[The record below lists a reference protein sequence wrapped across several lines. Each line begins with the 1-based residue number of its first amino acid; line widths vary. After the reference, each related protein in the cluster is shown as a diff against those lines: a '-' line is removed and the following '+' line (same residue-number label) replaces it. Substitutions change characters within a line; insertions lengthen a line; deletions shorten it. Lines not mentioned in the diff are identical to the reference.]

1 MDAKQKYL
9 LAAKALDDKKA
20 TDIKVLKIA
29 KISTLGDYFV
39 LCEGGSTT
47 QVKAL
52 ADNVECLLK
61 QQGAEPLRVEGYQS
75 ANWILLDYGDV
86 MVHVFLHETREFYD
100 LERLWADGELVDW
113 ESEA

>member
-1 MDAKQKYL
+1 MDAKQKVL
-9 LAAKALDDKKA
+9 LATKALDDKKA

-52 ADNVECLLK
+52 ADNVEFLLK